1 MCVCVSG
8 LEAGLLTGQGVKSLS
23 PSGWGSSSFL
33 SQLSGPEPSSAHSFL
48 SEKVLL
54 MGSPDKMT
62 QGTPLPDES
71 ISFCVLDP

>member
-8 LEAGLLTGQGVKSLS
+8 LEAGLLTVQGVKSLS
-23 PSGWGSSSFL
+23 PSGWGRSSFL
-33 SQLSGPEPSSAHSFL
+33 SQPSGPEPPSTHYFL

-54 MGSPDKMT
+54 MGSPDRMT
-62 QGTPLPDES
+62 QGTPLLEKN